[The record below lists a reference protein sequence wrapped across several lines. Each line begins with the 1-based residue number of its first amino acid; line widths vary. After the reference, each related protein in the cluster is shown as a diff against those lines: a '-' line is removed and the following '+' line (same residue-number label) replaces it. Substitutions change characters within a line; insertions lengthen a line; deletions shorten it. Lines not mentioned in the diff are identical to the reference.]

1 MSVCNAI
8 INVSSFMMQIPNFNN
23 FNSQAE
29 STQADLKL
37 VFDCVGFWVIV
48 YFTIKDLRHSLQI
61 RHLNCEQVLIL
72 PKTYRDS

>member
-8 INVSSFMMQIPNFNN
+8 INTSAFMMQIPH
-23 FNSQAE
+23 FNSKAE
-29 STQADLKL
+29 TGRADPKF
-37 VFDCVGFWVIV
+37 VFDCIEFWVIV

-72 PKTYRDS
+72 PQTSRDS